1 MSDNMLVLTVR
12 QSLGMFFRRM
22 VLPYASLFILEVG
35 GTSSQIGVVNSL
47 SPLAG
52 LLMFP
57 ISGYLT
63 DRTSRVRLIALAGYL
78 SAASLL
84 LYVFAPSW
92 EWIALGSLI
101 QGFMVFQFP
110 PTSAILADSLTPG
123 NRGTGIAAMNSVATG
138 FSLFSPYIAGML
150 LEALGVGVGMRVMY
164 GLLACSSLVIAV
176 LVSRYME
183 DSREAAGYDA
193 LPSLGVILRE
203 TYSGVSELVRGL
215 PRSVKALGFVVLMGF
230 IGNAVSSPF
239 WVVYVVEEVGLSS
252 LDWGLIIMLETIL
265 KTLLTFPAGVL
276 VDRYGRTRNL
286 LASLLVSLFSMPL
299 IVYAEGFYH
308 VLLIRLAV
316 AMAGA
321 LFTPASTALMAD
333 YVPSEMRGR
342 VMAAL
347 GRGSVMVGATGGG
360 TGGPGMGYLFT
371 VPVMA
376 ASIMG
381 GLLYA
386 VNPAYT
392 WYSLLAATSVQ
403 VLALALFV
411 RDPDV
416 AH

>member
-1 MSDNMLVLTVR
+1 MSGNMLVLTMR

-22 VLPYASLFILEVG
+22 VVPYASLFILEVG
-35 GTSSQIGVVNSL
+35 GTSSQIGIVNSL
-47 SPLAG
+47 RPLAG

-63 DRTSRVRLIALAGYL
+63 DRTSRVRLIALAGYF
-78 SAASLL
+78 SAASML

-110 PTSAILADSLTPG
+110 PTSAILADSLTPE
-123 NRGTGIAAMNSVATG
+123 NRGTGIAAMNSLATG
-138 FSLFSPYIAGML
+138 FSLFSPYIAGLL
-150 LEALGVGVGMRVMY
+150 LEMLGVSTGMRVLY
-164 GLLACSSLVIAV
+164 GLLASSSLVSAL

-183 DSREAAGYDA
+183 DAREVVGYDA
-193 LPSLGVILRE
+193 LPSLGTILRE
-203 TYSGVSELVRGL
+203 TYSGIPELVGGL

-230 IGNAVSSPF
+230 IGNAVSSSF

-252 LDWGLIIMLETIL
+252 LDWGLVIVLETIL
-265 KTLLTFPAGVL
+265 KTLLTFPAGVF

-286 LASLLVSLFSMPL
+286 LFSLLISLFSMPL
-299 IVYAEGFYH
+299 IVFAEGVYH

-316 AMAGA
+316 AVAGA
-321 LFTPASTALMAD
+321 LFTPACTALMAD
-333 YVPSEMRGR
+333 YIPSEMRGR

-347 GRGSVMVGATGGG
+347 GRGSVLIGATGGG

-371 VPVMA
+371 VPVIA

-381 GLLYA
+381 GLLYS

-392 WYSLLAATSVQ
+392 WYSLLAATLVQ
-403 VLALALFV
+403 VFVLAFFV
-411 RDPDV
+411 RDPEE